1 MPTMMARN
9 ETGNID
15 QYWRNR
21 DCAVTVIGFMIT
33 RRSRHSPVRA
43 FGKSTAVQT
52 DNRDDPG
59 NDAPNFRTNRPAL
72 TRESQK
78 PQGHV
83 CRQPSV
89 CSEKSVL
96 KWGSRN
102 TFKFVRNCV
111 RVSRR
116 LLPFWLSDSLDNSC
130 TTSAG
135 SRTSGGAT
143 YGVWFR
149 IFIQRER
156 AVMVR
161 ADFRRIGDGGRRCA
175 PPVSLGGICREF
187 ATPARVL
194 PRELES
200 STGTPFYFA
209 LFGATASS
217 SVVSLTPTVD
227 WANSTARRFAS
238 RLGTLPF
245 KTTTPP
251 SFVSILSVASERDL
265 SQYKRA

>member
-1 MPTMMARN
+1 MPCRPHAPGPHSTSPEKGSNFWRRFLRRFERGHAIAPDSAETYGNPARR
-9 ETGNID
+9 TGAEK
-15 QYWRNR
+15 RVSFR
-21 DCAVTVIGFMIT
+21 AVLK
-33 RRSRHSPVRA
+33 RH
-43 FGKSTAVQT
+43 
-52 DNRDDPG
+52 
-59 NDAPNFRTNRPAL
+59 L
-72 TRESQK
+72 
-78 PQGHV
+78 
-83 CRQPSV
+83 
-89 CSEKSVL
+89 SVL

-111 RVSRR
+111 RRVSRR

-217 SVVSLTPTVD
+217 SVV
-227 WANSTARRFAS
+227 
-238 RLGTLPF
+238 
-245 KTTTPP
+245 
-251 SFVSILSVASERDL
+251 
-265 SQYKRA
+265 